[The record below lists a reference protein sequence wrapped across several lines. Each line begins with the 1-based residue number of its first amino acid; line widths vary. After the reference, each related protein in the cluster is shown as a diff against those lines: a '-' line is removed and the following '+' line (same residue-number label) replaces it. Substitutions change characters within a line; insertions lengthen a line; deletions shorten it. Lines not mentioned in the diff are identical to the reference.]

1 MDMGLQNFY
10 GLTHPPFGESGDAVR
25 LIPADSR
32 NELID
37 RIVAEIMHGC
47 SAVMIGGEPGVGK
60 TTLANALATDLAA
73 HRLLVIRASGQLG
86 SPLQLQ
92 QMVGDALGIRVAE
105 SLEPH
110 VLLRAAQDLHEGNN
124 IVLLFD
130 DAEALSGMMFRY
142 LWLLLELFNFGRTQ
156 LQLVLIGSLGR
167 WAGLAAPDLE
177 GLRQALG
184 KRIII
189 EPLNDEEAATYLDS
203 KLRSA
208 GGSLRRMMT
217 DAALVELLGQAEGIP
232 RQIEDFTERVL
243 ARGYLD
249 GRRRITVP
257 TIQQALSDE
266 PDPPRDFRLSW
277 KLICVALLASLVAAG
292 TGIILT
298 RQVAPR
304 VIAEHQQIAAAP
316 PAPVPPPPA
325 PSPPVPLPQVQAAA
339 PPAEPP
345 PPPPPVSR
353 AAHFLLAP
361 IRVVLL
367 YPKGQQDAQA
377 LAGHL
382 ATAFA
387 AHGILVIG
395 PTATAARPAQPRIT
409 YYFKHDLEGANTVA
423 RSLADATGRD
433 RPVQLARPGRLTAP
447 GTVELS
453 LSSP

>member
-1 MDMGLQNFY
+1 MDTGLQSFY
-10 GLTHPPFGESGDAVR
+10 GLTHPPFGQSGDAAR

-37 RIVAEIMHGC
+37 RIVTEITQQR

-73 HRLLVIRASGQLG
+73 HRLLVIRASGHVQ

-92 QMVGDALGIRVAE
+92 QMVGDALGIQVAE

-110 VLLRAAQDLHEGNN
+110 VLLRAAQDLREGNN
-124 IVLLFD
+124 IVLLID
-130 DAEALSGMMFRY
+130 DADALSGMMFRY

-156 LQLVLIGSLGR
+156 LQLVLVGSIGR
-167 WAGLAAPDLE
+167 WAGLAAPDLQ
-177 GLRQALG
+177 GLRHALG
-184 KRIII
+184 KRILI
-189 EPLNDEEAATYLDS
+189 EPLSDEESATYLDS

-217 DAALVELLGQAEGIP
+217 DAALIELLGQAEGNP
-232 RQIEDFTERVL
+232 RRIEDLTERVL

-266 PDPPRDFRLSW
+266 PDAPPGFRLSW
-277 KLICVALLASLVAAG
+277 KLICVAVLASLVVAG
-292 TGIILT
+292 SAIILV
-298 RQVAPR
+298 RPSPSRAP
-304 VIAEHQQIAAAP
+304 VEHQQIAAAP
-316 PAPVPPPPA
+316 TAAVPVPAAPAPL
-325 PSPPVPLPQVQAAA
+325 PPVEAAA

-345 PPPPPVSR
+345 PPVSR
-353 AAHFLLAP
+353 AAHVLLAP

-367 YPKGQQDAQA
+367 YPNDQQDAQA
-377 LAGHL
+377 LAGQL
-382 ATAFA
+382 AASLQA
-387 AHGILVIG
+387 QGILVIG
-395 PTATAARPAQPRIT
+395 PTATARRSAQPRIT
-409 YYFKHDLEGANTVA
+409 YYFKRDLDGANTVA

-433 RPVQLARPGRLTAP
+433 RPVQFARPGRLTAP
-447 GTVELS
+447 GTVELA